1 MKTLITLAFTLV
13 ATAAFAASA
22 PVSTVVTEKGDVLAG
37 KDGMTLYTF
46 KNDKAGQSNCYDACA
61 ANWPPFIA
69 AADAA
74 AEGDFSLVSRKDG
87 SLQWARNGMP
97 LYYWTKDKKM
107 GDVTGDG
114 VKGVWDAAR
123 P

>member
-1 MKTLITLAFTLV
+1 MKTLTTLAFTLV
-13 ATAAFAASA
+13 ATAALAASA

>member
-13 ATAAFAASA
+13 ATAALAASA
-22 PVSTVVTEKGDVLAG
+22 PVSTVVTEKGGVLAG

-61 ANWPPFIA
+61 ANWPPFT
-69 AADAA
+69 AADGAV